1 MIVTALQN
9 KVPDEFNS
17 LASISSC
24 QDIASA
30 VTNSNL
36 NNIKTVGIAG
46 DVQGTSYRIST
57 TKKPKFIYVIMKT
70 TNAYRI
76 AFYDIFLGGRCEGW
90 VFNNKTGSE
99 ILYNDTSQNYLS
111 DISDTGFTIT
121 ISAGTSITEP
131 IQYIAIY

>member
-1 MIVTALQN
+1 MWYETN
-9 KVPDEFNS
+9 E
-17 LASISSC
+17 
-24 QDIASA
+24 
-30 VTNSNL
+30 NSNL

-76 AFYDIFLGGRCEGW
+76 AFYDDFLDGHCEGW
-90 VFNNKTGSE
+90 VFNNKTDSE
-99 ILYNDTSQNYLS
+99 ISYNDTSQSYLS